1 MDRGLLFVI
10 VVYIVILL
18 LTYFDRRA
26 GGRWGVL
33 KIVVALALLFFGMYA
48 AQIVDPGNKDTT
60 VSASSL
66 VPLAGLRL
74 PSNLAAGQAY

>member
-1 MDRGLLFVI
+1 MDRGLLVVI

-48 AQIVDPGNKDTT
+48 AQIVDPGNKDT
-60 VSASSL
+60 SHGFSFFFGAIGR
-66 VPLAGLRL
+66 AA
-74 PSNLAAGQAY
+74 PS